1 MNTAETLRALFAY
14 CKAENWAGHDPY
26 DALNSPLLDPDR
38 GWAPKLVRLVAT
50 QFMKRSPLDVRPLM
64 RTPKTQN
71 AKALALNLETVH
83 WLQQSRLVLDRPMLL
98 RRHLRGPHQDVGQLN
113 DQ

>member
-1 MNTAETLRALFAY
+1 MNTEETLRALFAY

-50 QFMKRSPLDVRPLM
+50 QFMKRSPLDFRPLM

-71 AKALALNLETVH
+71 A
-83 WLQQSRLVLDRPMLL
+83 
-98 RRHLRGPHQDVGQLN
+98 
-113 DQ
+113 